1 MDKVSGEFPN
11 WRLKIKEDTGENV
24 QKPRPQIQNYQMGGQ
39 YQGVGGYGRQYRPMG
54 QMNPYHGQMPMPLQ
68 YPPMQNMQNNNQMR
82 YQQNY
87 VQHNQHMG
95 QNDKGEIFG
104 HKQYNI
110 MVR

>member
-1 MDKVSGEFPN
+1 
-11 WRLKIKEDTGENV
+11 
-24 QKPRPQIQNYQMGGQ
+24 
-39 YQGVGGYGRQYRPMG
+39 
-54 QMNPYHGQMPMPLQ
+54 MPMQ